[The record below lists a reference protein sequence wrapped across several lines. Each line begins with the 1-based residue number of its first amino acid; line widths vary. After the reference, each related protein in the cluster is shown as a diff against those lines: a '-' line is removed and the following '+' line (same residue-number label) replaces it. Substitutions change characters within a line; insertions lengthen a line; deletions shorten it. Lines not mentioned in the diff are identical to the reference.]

1 MHITILFFEVI
12 MAKEYSKAF
21 YNSNSWR
28 KLRRYICESRNW
40 TCEECGGYGDQVHHI
55 IEINPDN
62 INNPEIT
69 LNENNLQLL
78 CEECHNSKR
87 RTDSVVNDG
96 LMFDYFG
103 NLVKAPLV
111 EEQKE
116 NF

>member
-1 MHITILFFEVI
+1 

-28 KLRRYICESRNW
+28 KLRRYVCESRNW
-40 TCEECGGYGDQVHHI
+40 TCEECGSYGDQVHHI

-78 CEECHNSKR
+78 CESCHNKKR
-87 RTDSVVNDG
+87 RIFSDVNEE
-96 LMFDYFG
+96 LFFDANG
-103 NLVKAPLV
+103 DLHSIPPR
-111 EEQKE
+111 
-116 NF
+116 